1 MKSPCRHGFT
11 LIEVLIGTALLGMMM
26 LILTGSLRVGA
37 ESWDKGEKRLE
48 EANRLFTVE
57 SFLAKHVAGL
67 LPLSGVNRRGE
78 MEPAVLGNVHSLT
91 YIAALPDQLQG
102 GGIFKFNY
110 YLQEKNGNLALR
122 VAIVPYISN
131 PVREMDDLP
140 ALDDIVV
147 VDQLRDFKISYY
159 GRVSRAG
166 NPYATQDDP
175 LKWTNVWRDY
185 QFPQLI
191 RMEIT
196 REGEDPW
203 PPLMI
208 APRTQM
214 LR

>member
-1 MKSPCRHGFT
+1 MRQRFSHGFT

-48 EANRLFTVE
+48 ESNRLFTIE
-57 SFLAKHVAGL
+57 TFLAKHVASL

-78 MEPAVLGNVHSLT
+78 MEPAVLGNAHSLT

-102 GGIFKFNY
+102 GGIYKFNY
-110 YLQEKNGNLALR
+110 YLEEKNGNLALR
-122 VAIVPYISN
+122 VSIVSYISN
-131 PVREMDDLP
+131 PVREMAELP
-140 ALDDIVV
+140 PLDNIVV
-147 VDQLRDFKISYY
+147 VDHLKDFKISYY
-159 GRVSRAG
+159 GRVSRTG
-166 NPYATQDDP
+166 NAYATQDDP
-175 LKWTNVWRDY
+175 FKWTNVWRDY

-191 RMEIT
+191 RIEIS